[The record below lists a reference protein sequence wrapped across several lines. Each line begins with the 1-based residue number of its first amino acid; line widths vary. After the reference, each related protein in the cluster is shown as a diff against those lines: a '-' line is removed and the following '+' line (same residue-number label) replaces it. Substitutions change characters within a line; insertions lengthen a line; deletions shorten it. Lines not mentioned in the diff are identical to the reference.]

1 MKMHT
6 SLSDM
11 PRKNAF
17 IVPEG
22 YFEELPTAVLLKCS
36 VSKEKK
42 EPLRALK
49 PLWWSVAACSLLLLG
64 IWFVVPNSTPSSDS
78 LLAEESYAISELQ
91 DYLAYYVPL
100 TVIEEELNDFDMDF
114 SFDMDFLH
122 FYGEISDADLLAYN
136 NALLDYLNFNDFY
149 ED

>member
-11 PRKNAF
+11 PRKNNAF

-78 LLAEESYAISELQ
+78 LLAEESYAISGLR
-91 DYLAYYVPL
+91 DYLAYHVPL
-100 TVIEEELNDFDMDF
+100 TAIIEEELNDFDMDF
-114 SFDMDFLH
+114 SHF
-122 FYGEISDADLLAYN
+122 FYGEISDADLLAYD
-136 NALLDYLNFNDFY
+136 NALLDYLNYIDFY
-149 ED
+149 DE